1 MAKTLQY
8 HRNIMAITCWLPWV
22 CHIVAMMRLQ
32 GTTHAIWSL
41 PLVEA
46 SEPTALGCHH
56 PSLHMVVNDTLP
68 AASQG
73 GTAVVDTLAATSI
86 AESSWAQ
93 ALMAGS
99 CVESIGSLGNGMR

>member
-1 MAKTLQY
+1 ML
-8 HRNIMAITCWLPWV
+8 
-22 CHIVAMMRLQ
+22 RLQ
-32 GTTHAIWSL
+32 GTTHAICSL
-41 PLVEA
+41 PLVAA

-73 GTAVVDTLAATSI
+73 GTAVVDTLAAKYHI
-86 AESSWAQ
+86 DRESSWAQ

-99 CVESIGSLGNGMR
+99 CVESIGSLGNGTC